1 MNEILRDSLVVDLFL
16 AELGKYAEV
25 QSQLGNHDRAIIISK
40 AAQVIETLS
49 AHCMDHD
56 IGIPAYQIRRITK
69 GV

>member
-1 MNEILRDSLVVDLFL
+1 MSEILRDSLVVDLFL
-16 AELGKYAEV
+16 AELGKYAEIQV
-25 QSQLGNHDRAIIISK
+25 QLGNHDKALIVSK
-40 AAQVIETLS
+40 ASQVIETLT